1 MADGAHDPK
10 ALRAQIGISHA
21 DERRI
26 AQELSP
32 AVAWPTLFLALALPA
47 ALIGVIALGF
57 SGAWPMWACTP
68 MLAAIS
74 YAH

>member
-10 ALRAQIGISHA
+10 ALRAAIGISQA

-32 AVAWPTLFLALALPA
+32 SVAWPTLVLAVVLPA
-47 ALIGVIALGF
+47 TLITVVVLGLPGRCRYGPARR
-57 SGAWPMWACTP
+57 S
-68 MLAAIS
+68 
-74 YAH
+74 